1 MGFILIEE
9 RADAVNPYKY
19 YTYPVAAGP
28 FATRAEAEA
37 EKARQKPQHVDGY
50 IRVVPEPSQ
59 GKPAPKRKKH
69 ATRDTGRRGGG
80 TRTGGRR

>member
-19 YTYPVAAGP
+19 YTYPVFAGP
-28 FATRAEAEA
+28 FATREEAEA
-37 EKARQKPQHVDGY
+37 EKALRKPENGGV
-50 IRVVPEPSQ
+50 IRVVPEPLPQ
-59 GKPAPKRKKH
+59 GKKLKKG
-69 ATRDTGRRGGG
+69 ATRDTSRRGGG